1 MSIGRIE
8 GRGLAY
14 AGLGQVWGQRM
25 GKKEHATAVFS
36 VLECR
41 GAGDRVTIDL
51 NPKP

>member
-14 AGLGQVWGQRM
+14 ALGQVWGQRM
-25 GKKEHATAVFS
+25 GKKEHATAAFS

-41 GAGDRVTIDL
+41 GAGSDGVTIAL